1 MRIWCNGCTS
11 PFQGEGV
18 VRFNI
23 PAQCNSVRKSY
34 FASLVQ
40 LVGHYFWVIRVIG
53 SSPILSF
60 FILFLIFVNGESL
73 SVLVQLALQLLRNLF
88 RTRFA
93 EDVVLLVR
101 VSLQVVELAVVYS
114 LILRFEVAD

>member
-40 LVGHYFWVIRVIG
+40 LVGHYFLG
-53 SSPILSF
+53 NKSH
-60 FILFLIFVNGESL
+60 
-73 SVLVQLALQLLRNLF
+73 
-88 RTRFA
+88 
-93 EDVVLLVR
+93 
-101 VSLQVVELAVVYS
+101 
-114 LILRFEVAD
+114 RFESDIKFFLYSF